1 MFVCVDDLTVYSEN
15 IGLEYTV
22 KMWTIFRETLTA
34 CTLKF
39 WLYGCAVKFAT
50 MYSEKLE
57 MYSKTLCAVK
67 SLSRYGEHWTVC
79 SENFDWEGVMWNL
92 RQSAMKF
99 MTFDSKQC
107 DCVSVCASKHIT
119 VDSGQFFLLGTVK
132 RDCVRIL
139 WGCIQWNVCVT
150 MCSQTFDCVEVIFRI
165 CRIKR
170 LTM

>member
-119 VDSGQFFLLGTVK
+119 VDSGQFFFTRYSETWLRSNFVRVYPVK
-132 RDCVRIL
+132 C
-139 WGCIQWNVCVT
+139 
-150 MCSQTFDCVEVIFRI
+150 MCDYVQSNIWL
-165 CRIKR
+165 CRGN
-170 LTM
+170 LSNM